1 MRNEPPKTPLMALLR
16 ELATEPRRAEMAKI
30 AGTTVGYLYQ
40 LAGCYPGRCA
50 CRSDLALRIAQA
62 STQMRT
68 KYGTTAITMETLAT
82 MCPKPVGKKGRL
94 KK

>member
-16 ELATEPRRAEMAKI
+16 ELATEPRRAEMAKH

-40 LAGCYPGRCA
+40 LAGCYLGRCA
-50 CRSDLALRIAQA
+50 CRSDLALRIARA
-62 STQMRT
+62 SEKMHD
-68 KYGTTAITMETLAT
+68 KYGTAPISMETLAT
-82 MCPKPVGKKGRL
+82 MCPKPGGKKGRG